1 LCTRADIKW
10 CYVLFYEH
18 EPAIKTLHICI
29 AISNAEGVKNMRH
42 LNIFLLTSTHHHQ
55 WHQQRHQCDCHAAK
69 LFYVNI
75 YQNINSTKIEIQ
87 DTEKGV
93 RWNSIRKSLTLH
105 LLKKNK
111 TSLKC
116 VKCCWALGAVFLSL
130 VENWRKFCIERIL
143 TDKEHTHFN
152 EHAHG
157 TCSLLLFP
165 TYPG

>member
-1 LCTRADIKW
+1 MCTRADIKW

-29 AISNAEGVKNMRH
+29 AISNAEGVKNMRR
-42 LNIFLLTSTHHHQ
+42 LNIFPLTSTHHHQ
-55 WHQQRHQCDCHAAK
+55 WHQQQHQCDSHAAM

-75 YQNINSTKIEIQ
+75 YQNINSTKIEIE
-87 DTEKGV
+87 DKEKGV

-116 VKCCWALGAVFLSL
+116 IKCCLELGAVFLSL
-130 VENWRKFCIERIL
+130 VVN
-143 TDKEHTHFN
+143 
-152 EHAHG
+152 
-157 TCSLLLFP
+157 
-165 TYPG
+165 